1 MLTFRENFDIIYIE
15 NKGGMIPMKIKRFEL
30 NNIREVI
37 LQIGDKKGPIKT
49 QYKLVKL
56 KKIADEEQQI
66 YQDLVDKNCL
76 QFLEKD
82 ENGELIPHP
91 NGGYKIQEDKIRDC
105 NKIIEEI
112 LDTEIEINDI
122 TFTLD
127 ELEGLE
133 LSLNQIDA
141 LMPVIEE

>member
-1 MLTFRENFDIIYIE
+1 
-15 NKGGMIPMKIKRFEL
+15 MKIKRFEL

-82 ENGELIPHP
+82 ENGNLIPHP
-91 NGGYKIQEDKIRDC
+91 DGGYTVSKDKIEEC
-105 NKIIEEI
+105 NNTIAEI

-133 LSLNQIDA
+133 LSIAQTDG

>member
-1 MLTFRENFDIIYIE
+1 
-15 NKGGMIPMKIKRFEL
+15 MKIKRFEL

-66 YQDLVDKNCL
+66 YQDLVDKNCM

-82 ENGELIPHP
+82 ENGKLIPHP
-91 NGGYKIQEDKIRDC
+91 NGGYKIIEDKIEEC
-105 NKIIEEI
+105 NKTIEEI

-122 TFTLD
+122 EFTLD
-127 ELEGLE
+127 ELEGLD
-133 LSLNQIDA
+133 LSLAQTEA
-141 LMPVIEE
+141 MMAVIKED

>member
-1 MLTFRENFDIIYIE
+1 
-15 NKGGMIPMKIKRFEL
+15 MKIKRFQL

-49 QYKLVKL
+49 QYKFVKL

-66 YQDLVDKNCL
+66 QQDLIDKNCM
-76 QFLEKD
+76 QFLERD
-82 ENGELIPHP
+82 ENGELVPHEQ
-91 NGGYKIQEDKIRDC
+91 GGYKIQEGKIEDC
-105 NKIIEEI
+105 NKVIGEI
-112 LDTEIEINDI
+112 METEIEINDI

-133 LSLNQIDA
+133 LSLNQTDV

>member
-1 MLTFRENFDIIYIE
+1 
-15 NKGGMIPMKIKRFEL
+15 MKIKRFEL

-91 NGGYKIQEDKIRDC
+91 NGGYKIIEDKVEEC
-105 NKIIEEI
+105 NKTIEEI

-122 TFTLD
+122 EFTLD

-133 LSLNQIDA
+133 LSLAQTEA
-141 LMPVIEE
+141 MMAVIKEDQ

>member
-1 MLTFRENFDIIYIE
+1 
-15 NKGGMIPMKIKRFEL
+15 MKIKRFEL

-66 YQDLVDKNCL
+66 YQDLVDKNCM
-76 QFLEKD
+76 QFLKRD
-82 ENGELIPHP
+82 ENDKLIPHP
-91 NGGYKIQEDKIRDC
+91 NGGYTIIEDKIEEC
-105 NKIIEEI
+105 NKTIEEI

-122 TFTLD
+122 EFTLD
-127 ELEGLE
+127 ELEGLD
-133 LSLNQIDA
+133 LSLAQTEA
-141 LMPVIEE
+141 MMAVIKED

>member
-1 MLTFRENFDIIYIE
+1 
-15 NKGGMIPMKIKRFEL
+15 MKIKRFEL

-37 LQIGDKKGPIKT
+37 LQIGDTKGPIKT

-76 QFLEKD
+76 QFLKKD

-91 NGGYKIQEDKIRDC
+91 SGGYTIQEDKIEEC
-105 NKIIEEI
+105 NNTIAEI

-127 ELEGLE
+127 ELEGLG
-133 LSLNQIDA
+133 LSLAQMEA
-141 LMPVIEE
+141 MMAVIEE

>member
-1 MLTFRENFDIIYIE
+1 
-15 NKGGMIPMKIKRFEL
+15 MKIKRFEL

-82 ENGELIPHP
+82 ENGNLIPHP
-91 NGGYKIQEDKIRDC
+91 DGGYTVSKDKIEEC
-105 NKIIEEI
+105 NNTIAEI

-133 LSLNQIDA
+133 LSIAQIDA